1 MTDSQIKQCTAKIKA
16 MADVRHL
23 AIEDIDSIINE
34 FEQNLGREA
43 GGERPLLKGLTAE
56 EKQQFQVKEREMAA
70 EPEARELDHVVEEQT
85 KVLNGAGE
93 VDGREEKVEALNGEG
108 VVVNGTA

>member
-1 MTDSQIKQCTAKIKA
+1 
-16 MADVRHL
+16 
-23 AIEDIDSIINE
+23 
-34 FEQNLGREA
+34 
-43 GGERPLLKGLTAE
+43 
-56 EKQQFQVKEREMAA
+56 MAA

-85 KVLNGAGE
+85 KVLNGVVGE